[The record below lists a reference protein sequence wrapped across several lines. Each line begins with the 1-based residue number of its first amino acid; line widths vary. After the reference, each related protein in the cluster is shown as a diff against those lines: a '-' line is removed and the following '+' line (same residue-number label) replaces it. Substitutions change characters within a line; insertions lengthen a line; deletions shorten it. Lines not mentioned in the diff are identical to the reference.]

1 MMEYLSKGFILS
13 LDYLSNNKNINSYL
27 INKFILSF
35 SADCLFN
42 KIKAIKLNSY
52 NLIVDLKYSSDILII
67 GYINRIYPNSIV
79 NITPTLNEI
88 HELAKAGAEVIY
100 IDASMKIRPNDQIIH
115 EFYYKIKSYF
125 PEIKFI
131 GEVSTAHDIKNIS
144 DLNFDAI
151 SIKGDSNLIYLNEIN
166 ISTTPII
173 FNSGY
178 DKINNYNEIFSKGYN
193 NIIINSKIF
202 MPHYRINEFIQNIF

>member
-1 MMEYLSKGFILS
+1 MDFLSKGFILS

-27 INKFILSF
+27 LNKFILSF
-35 SADCLFN
+35 SADCLYN

-52 NLIVDLKYSSDILII
+52 NLILDIKYSSDILII

-100 IDASMKIRPNDQIIH
+100 IDASMKIRPNSQTIH
-115 EFYYKIKSYF
+115 EFYYKIKSNF

-131 GEVSTAHDIKNIS
+131 GEISTIDDIRNIS
-144 DLNFDAI
+144 DLHFDGIA
-151 SIKGDSNLIYLNEIN
+151 IKGDYNLIDTPEIGFLN
-166 ISTTPII
+166 SPII

-178 DKINNYNEIFSKGYN
+178 DKIDNCNEVFGKGYN

>member
-1 MMEYLSKGFILS
+1 MEFLGKGFILS
-13 LDYLSNNKNINSYL
+13 LDYLSDNKNVNSYF

-35 SADCLFN
+35 SSDCLFN
-42 KIKAIKLNSY
+42 KVRAIKLNSY
-52 NLIVDLKYSSDILII
+52 NLILDIKYSSNIPII

-88 HELAKAGAEVIY
+88 HELAKAGAEIIY
-100 IDASMKIRPNDQIIH
+100 IDASTKIRPNNQTIH
-115 EFYYKIKSYF
+115 EFYYKIKSNF

-131 GEVSTAHDIKNIS
+131 GEVNTIEDIKNVS

-151 SIKGDSNLIYLNEIN
+151 SIKGDVNLIDSPEFNFN
-166 ISTTPII
+166 SPII
-173 FNSGY
+173 FNSTY
-178 DKINNYNEIFSKGYN
+178 DKIDDYNIIFNKGYN
-193 NIIINSKIF
+193 NVIVNSKIF